1 MNKEYVNLQEIP
13 QEKFTLVQEHKDIYD
28 EAIKTKSISYFGDA
42 LRRFVRNKASV
53 AAAIIIMLIVV
64 FALIA
69 PFLTKY
75 KVSDVNGV
83 YAKAR
88 PKVKAFE
95 RTGFWDGSKT
105 IRSNEKY
112 LIYLNGISMAA
123 EDYEGQGATWEQGL
137 ESDYAV
143 INKIS
148 DEYKAQG
155 RTYRDVS
162 VDSYYLVG
170 FSYINITE
178 QQYENIVKWE
188 EETGKKVIYPM
199 VDRAGAGPAADDA
212 NYWFKL
218 AQNGTPLDEN
228 DRPMEFKMVQKKGLT
243 DNYLRDE
250 NGDVRYYT
258 VSNKTMR
265 QVRVL
270 NYTYYEYQNGFEPVH
285 YFGSDAQGYDI
296 FIRVA
301 KGTRLSLALAVLVSI
316 VNLTLGALYGAVQ
329 GYYGGAVDLIL
340 DRITDIIS
348 GMPFMV
354 IATLFQLHLVIP
366 GKVSTFAGIL
376 FAFVLQGWIGTAAR
390 VRTQFY
396 RFKNEEYIL
405 SARSMGAGDARLMFR
420 HIFPNAIG
428 TIITSSVLVIPGVI
442 LSESSLSYLGIVN
455 FNSKDLT
462 SLGTLLGNG
471 QGYLATDP
479 HILFV
484 PAVIISLL
492 MISFNLFGNGL
503 RDAFNPALRGSEE

>member
-1 MNKEYVNLQEIP
+1 MDKKYVNLQEIP

-88 PKVKAFE
+88 PKIKAFE

-105 IRSNEKY
+105 IRSNVKY

-123 EDYEGQGATWEQGL
+123 EDYEGKGASWEQGI

-178 QQYENIVKWE
+178 QQYENITKWE
-188 EETGKKVIYPM
+188 EKTGKKVIYPM

-228 DRPMEFKMVQKKGLT
+228 DRPMEFAMVQKKGLT

-250 NGDVRYYT
+250 NGEVRYYT

-301 KGTRLSLALAVLVSI
+301 QGTRLSLSLAVLVSI